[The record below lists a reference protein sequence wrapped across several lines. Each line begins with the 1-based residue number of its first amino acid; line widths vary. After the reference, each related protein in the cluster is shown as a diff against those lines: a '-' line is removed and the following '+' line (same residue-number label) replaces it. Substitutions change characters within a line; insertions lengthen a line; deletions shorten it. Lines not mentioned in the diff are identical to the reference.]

1 VNKDEKVVAVKK
13 QEILNADLEPAKNT
27 LRDIMNNKPQAA
39 EKRSPRRIAGKPI
52 FLSEKEIAHHY
63 SIMKDPL
70 LSADLSD
77 AVSKKLM
84 AKCWLTL
91 GHLMKI
97 CYLKNDYDIIYSGH
111 LKSHPPKLTMDKRTE
126 AECLQDAETITKLL
140 IRCEKMYDAKHEI
153 VRILTKLHQ
162 REQQM

>member
-1 VNKDEKVVAVKK
+1 MNKDEKAKAVKK
-13 QEILNADLEPAKNT
+13 QGTLNADLEPAKT
-27 LRDIMNNKPQAA
+27 APVEQ
-39 EKRSPRRIAGKPI
+39 RSPRRIAGKPI
-52 FLSEKEIAHHY
+52 FLSEKEIVHHY

-70 LSADLSD
+70 LSAEHSD

-111 LKSHPPKLTMDKRTE
+111 LKSHPPKLTMDKRSE
-126 AECLQDAETITKLL
+126 AERLQDAETITKLL
-140 IRCEKMYDAKHEI
+140 IRCEKMYDAKHDI

-162 REQQM
+162 REQQIKE